1 MRVKSTPGIAAA
13 LILAVFL
20 LAPSGARA
28 EGVDMGV
35 CLFAPKPHEGF
46 ARWIN
51 YCDDA
56 ARQVDLRGLPELAA
70 KNWFS
75 LGQLYHF
82 DHQYEKAAES
92 YSRSLTRESKVPD
105 VLVARGDAY
114 RALGKDDL
122 ARADY
127 QAAAALGTPSP
138 QHLGQR
144 CWLRTLRGGPF
155 DLAAAD
161 CDGAIAA
168 LPDSASARF
177 SRCVLRYRGGRFDAA
192 RDDCDAALARDPK
205 IVGAL
210 YFRGLAKRKT
220 GDASGG
226 DADIAAALR
235 VNSRLADG
243 YEIFG
248 VARE

>member
-1 MRVKSTPGIAAA
+1 MKNFLFAAC
-13 LILAVFL
+13 LAV
-20 LAPSGARA
+20 LAASAAPAAA

-46 ARWIN
+46 KRWIG

-56 ARQVDLRGLPELAA
+56 ARQVDLKGIPELAA

-75 LGQLYHF
+75 LGKLYHF
-82 DHQYEKAAES
+82 DHQYDKAVES
-92 YSRSLTRESKVPD
+92 YTRSLARESKVPD

-114 RALGKDDL
+114 RALGKDEL

-127 QAAAALGTPSP
+127 QAAAVLERPSP
-138 QHLGQR
+138 QHLDQR
-144 CWLRTLRGGPF
+144 CWMRTLRGGPL
-155 DLAAAD
+155 DLAAED
-161 CDGAIAA
+161 CDSAIAA
-168 LPDSASARF
+168 MPDSASARF
-177 SRCVLRYRGGRFDAA
+177 SRCVLRYRGGRFADALA
-192 RDDCDAALARDPK
+192 DCDAALARDSK

-226 DADIAAALR
+226 DADVADALR
-235 VNSRLADG
+235 INRRLADG

-248 VARE
+248 LN